1 MAKQKHTATR
11 DHYIGSNPN
20 LMRLTEIN
28 NTKTILEAVNNKK
41 IAKDIWSIC
50 NIFGVSQEIQCT
62 LASTKGG
69 FDEKVIE
76 GLFKKELKSSKNND
90 KDKDAIKNCLQV
102 LSYCSTERVQNE
114 FEEFNNIRKILNKAN
129 VPVYTNFGKKCT
141 ITKALEKLDS
151 LEHTYLSPNS
161 NTSDVVDENAVVA
174 LGEFPNMDGDTI
186 N

>member
-28 NTKTILEAVNNKK
+28 NTKTILAAVNNKK
-41 IAKDIWSIC
+41 IAEDIWSIC
-50 NIFGVSQEIQCT
+50 NIFGVSQEIQCK

-76 GLFKKELKSSKNND
+76 DLFKKELKSSKNND
-90 KDKDAIKNCLQV
+90 KDAIKNCLQV
-102 LSYCSTERVQNE
+102 LYYCSTNKLAKFNDICTTLNE
-114 FEEFNNIRKILNKAN
+114 AKSVDSNLS
-129 VPVYTNFGKKCT
+129 VYTNFGKKCT

-174 LGEFPNMDGDTI
+174 LGEFSNMDVNTI